1 MLNSKR
7 INWYRKDNVLVI
19 GYEKTLM
26 KSVNETMV
34 EESKLILNRIDEFLE
49 SLEGVLELNLHI
61 TIEVFTNNL
70 LGVDVDID
78 EFEHDK
84 KISIE
89 SKKMDCIRAFS
100 LKNRK
105 KDKFLEII
113 KKYILEPKFNKKKK
127 QSHD

>member
-1 MLNSKR
+1 ML
-7 INWYRKDNVLVI
+7 D
-19 GYEKTLM
+19 
-26 KSVNETMV
+26 
-34 EESKLILNRIDEFLE
+34 
-49 SLEGVLELNLHI
+49 LNLHI

-127 QSHD
+127 QSHDETLNQTNKTSKIFDQSSEMYELNNTQIDKNFNIVIPPGNILD

>member
-1 MLNSKR
+1 M
-7 INWYRKDNVLVI
+7 I